1 VEEELTCTRALQR
14 YYTATCNGIWAK
26 IYKRSTEAKETR
38 KPLHHA
44 GSARISW
51 QRSIAVGIRR
61 IHVLLQELSE
71 PLLETLLKLGL
82 IPCLRH
88 GLRHWGWRRRRCG
101 CRRGRPR
108 RCRSRPGGGCR
119 VSEHERTLA
128 STCRGWALRRN
139 RRRIA
144 HLSEWGRCVVR
155 PERLGVL
162 VHRRRLH
169 V

>member
-1 VEEELTCTRALQR
+1 VEKELTCTRALQR

-26 IYKRSTEAKETR
+26 IYKRSTEAKGTR
-38 KPLHHA
+38 KPLHHT

-51 QRSIAVGIRR
+51 QRSIAVGIWR

-82 IPCLRH
+82 IPRLRH
-88 GLRHWGWRRRRCG
+88 GLRHWGRGSWRSR

-108 RCRSRPGGGCR
+108 RCRSGPGGGCR

-128 STCRGWALRRN
+128 SAWRRWALRRN
-139 RRRIA
+139 GGCIA
-144 HLSEWGRCVVR
+144 HLSEWGGCVVR

-169 V
+169 I